1 MNLKQHIKIAF
12 GYFFIVALL
21 GVFMRMFHVADI
33 NFNYKNILHTH
44 SHIALLGWVYTAL
57 TTLIYR
63 MFLSKKGKDKT
74 FNKLFW
80 STQISIIGMMIS
92 FPITGYAFFSIVFST
107 LFLLNSYVFIWLF
120 LKHTSSEQ
128 KQLYSYKL
136 IRAALWL
143 MVFSSLGPWALG
155 IIMNTLGS
163 TSPWYR
169 NAIYFFL
176 HFQYNGWFIM
186 ALLGLFFVVLEK
198 NKNSLVL
205 LEIEVFENEGVFI
218 LEKKFKLF
226 YNLFLVGVFLTFFHS
241 VLWMKPSILF
251 NALALLGSIFQFA
264 AYIVLLASIQ
274 HFSNRLKGILS
285 KIENQ
290 LLRTVKLLFILKLIF
305 QILGSFPVIANLITI
320 HKDLIIA
327 YIHWVFLGI
336 VSISI
341 FFFLSVFKFFSISKT
356 NYKLYLLA
364 FLITEILLFGKGF
377 LNGLGFPAFQGYYLF
392 LFIASAVFLVAIGG
406 MLRSQFKR

>member
-1 MNLKQHIKIAF
+1 MNLKQQIKIAF

-33 NFNYKNILHTH
+33 TFNYKNILHTH

-57 TTLIYR
+57 TTLIYKL
-63 MFLSKKGKDKT
+63 FLSEKGKDKT

-80 STQISIIGMMIS
+80 STQISIIGMMFS
-92 FPITGYAFFSIVFST
+92 FPFTGYAFFSIVFST

-128 KQLYSYKL
+128 KQLKSYKL
-136 IRAALWL
+136 IRASLWL

-176 HFQYNGWFIM
+176 HFQYNGWFLV
-186 ALLGLFFVVLEK
+186 ALLGLFFAYLEK

-205 LEIEVFENEGVFI
+205 LEIGLFKNEGVFI

-251 NALALLGSIFQFA
+251 NALALIGSIFQFA
-264 AYIVLLASIQ
+264 VFIVLLESIQ
-274 HFSNRLKGILS
+274 HFSNRLKGMLT

-290 LLRTVKLLFILKLIF
+290 LLKTVKLLFILKLTF
-305 QILGSFPVIANLITI
+305 QIVGSFPVIANLVSM

-327 YIHWVFLGI
+327 YLHWVFLGI

-341 FFFLSVFKFFSISKT
+341 FLFLSIFKFFSISKT
-356 NYKLYLLA
+356 NYKLYFLA
-364 FLITEILLFGKGF
+364 FLLTEALLFGNGIFSWFGGF
-377 LNGLGFPAFQGYYLF
+377 YYLALF
-392 LFIASAVFLVAIGG
+392 LASAVFVVAIFR
-406 MLRSQFKR
+406 MIRAQFKNN